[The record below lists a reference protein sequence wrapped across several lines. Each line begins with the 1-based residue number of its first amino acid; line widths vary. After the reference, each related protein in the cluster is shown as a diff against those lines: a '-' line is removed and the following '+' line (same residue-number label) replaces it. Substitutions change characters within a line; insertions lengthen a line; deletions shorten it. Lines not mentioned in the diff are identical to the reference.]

1 MRFLYGYQL
10 LWLLVIPVM
19 VFWYR
24 NKKRKK
30 AALRFSDISVL
41 KQIRP
46 SRSLKARHLVFVLK
60 AAAIAF
66 IILAL
71 ARPQSG
77 KKNRDIATKGI
88 DIMLAIDVSGSM
100 QAEDFKPNNR
110 LYVAKQVVADFI
122 KGRESDQI
130 GMVIFAGRSFTQ
142 CPLTS
147 DYGILLTFLENVQI
161 GMVEDGT
168 AIGMALANCVNR
180 LKDSRAKSR
189 VVILLTDG
197 QNNRGEIDPLTAA
210 RIAQSFGIK
219 VYTVGVGKEGGAP
232 IPINDPFFGKIYA
245 RGPDG
250 RLLLTQMDEETLREI
265 ARITGGRYFRAVD
278 KDSLQKIYQQIDKL
292 EKTKIEVKQYMEY
305 TELFQYALV
314 MALFL
319 LTLSILLENTRFRI
333 LP

>member
-10 LWLLVIPVM
+10 LWILVIPVM
-19 VFWYR
+19 LFWYR

-30 AALRFSDISVL
+30 ASLRFSDIRVL

-46 SRSLKARHLVFVLK
+46 SRSLKARHLVFILK
-60 AAAIAF
+60 AAAIAL

-77 KKNRDIATKGI
+77 KRNRDITTQGV
-88 DIMLAIDVSGSM
+88 DIMLAVDVSGSM
-100 QAEDFKPNNR
+100 RAEDFEPDNR

-147 DYGILLTFLENVQI
+147 DYGILLAFLENVQI

-180 LKDSRAKSR
+180 IKDAKAKSR
-189 VVILLTDG
+189 IVILLTDG
-197 QNNRGEIDPLTAA
+197 QNNRGEIDPVTAA

-219 VYTVGVGKEGGAP
+219 VYTVGVGTPGGAL
-232 IPINDPFFGKIYA
+232 IPVNDPFFGKGYA

-250 RLLLTQMDEETLREI
+250 RLLLTQMDEATLKEI
-265 ARITGGRYFRAVD
+265 AHITGGQYFRAVD
-278 KDSLQKIYQQIDKL
+278 KDSLKKIYQQIDKL
-292 EKTKIEVKQYMEY
+292 EKSKIEIKQYMEY
-305 TELFQYALV
+305 TELFQYALI

-319 LTLSILLENTRFRI
+319 LTLSILLENTRFRTI
-333 LP
+333 P